1 MRKDPAIPWQVS
13 TDVLSQVLLQRVTT
27 HWERGGIQI
36 LLMLLDKRFEFMLIF
51 TEAAPSHLLLGEG
64 YVHQVINRAFAQ
76 IHLTV
81 GLLGP
86 QTALVSRVL

>member
-1 MRKDPAIPWQVS
+1 
-13 TDVLSQVLLQRVTT
+13 
-27 HWERGGIQI
+27 
-36 LLMLLDKRFEFMLIF
+36 MLIF
-51 TEAAPSHLLLGEG
+51 KEAAPSHLLLVEG

-81 GLLGP
+81 GLLGA